1 MRNKK
6 DGQTFFGLSNIKDYT
21 GTYYND
27 FILNFIPTGKRKKS
41 PSGRI
46 FEISYHNKTSDFRLN
61 MIDSSLIMNYQ
72 INTLFYFE
80 DDREYY
86 LVLGKVF
93 ISVITRKNVHKKFID
108 VIIEIE
114 EEDKEVKYT
123 FSEDETPISIGR
135 IKSDISI
142 NNQSVSKKHAMIE
155 YSLECQMFY
164 FRDLGSTNGS
174 VAVIKEDDRIKIK
187 EDDNK
192 VVIFFKK
199 LLKGLIS
206 LYVNVFRGTPMM
218 VQAMIIYFGT
228 DVIFNWSKI
237 ESFSFFTGAFWCGL
251 FVITINTGAY
261 MTEIV
266 RSGLNGVDK
275 GQLEAAKALGFSYSR
290 SMTYVIIPQAIR
302 NSLPTILNELVVNIK
317 DSSVLNVIGVTE
329 LYLSVSIA
337 TNKNYFIVEGYI
349 IIAIIYLLLTL
360 IASYVTKL
368 ISRKL
373 DGKKVFKLSLFKH
386 YKPKLIEEE

>member
-1 MRNKK
+1 MTDVNASPPVHKSSVLTFSNLNLVVESSRNGSPINSSNKLLLTGELFFNREILIDKSGMIHGLRNKK

-93 ISVITRKNVHKKFID
+93 ISVRTRKNVHKKFID

-187 EDDNK
+187 GDMK
-192 VVIFFKK
+192 
-199 LLKGLIS
+199 
-206 LYVNVFRGTPMM
+206 
-218 VQAMIIYFGT
+218 
-228 DVIFNWSKI
+228 
-237 ESFSFFTGAFWCGL
+237 
-251 FVITINTGAY
+251 
-261 MTEIV
+261 
-266 RSGLNGVDK
+266 
-275 GQLEAAKALGFSYSR
+275 
-290 SMTYVIIPQAIR
+290 
-302 NSLPTILNELVVNIK
+302 
-317 DSSVLNVIGVTE
+317 
-329 LYLSVSIA
+329 
-337 TNKNYFIVEGYI
+337 
-349 IIAIIYLLLTL
+349 
-360 IASYVTKL
+360 
-368 ISRKL
+368 
-373 DGKKVFKLSLFKH
+373 FKLENVPFRIMEL
-386 YKPKLIEEE
+386 P